1 MLQEVAKK
9 LNKIKNLTV
18 EVCPVKS
25 NYWGQD
31 ITVAGLITSD
41 DLISTVKNVDCD
53 VVMIPTVMLRPYTED
68 FLDGHNLTYV
78 KEQTGKN
85 FYVQQNI
92 YSLQE
97 VVDYI
102 WTL

>member
-1 MLQEVAKK
+1 
-9 LNKIKNLTV
+9 
-18 EVCPVKS
+18 
-25 NYWGQD
+25 
-31 ITVAGLITSD
+31 
-41 DLISTVKNVDCD
+41 
-53 VVMIPTVMLRPYTED
+53 MIPTVMLRPYTED